1 MKMSQFKNDDIDSFF
16 AEMQDVKPIAS
27 GDKALLHDPEKALA
41 EKQKRAALQN
51 KTREKLTNP
60 LSLEGVKP
68 VPPSDFICFQQPG
81 IQDGVFKKLR
91 MGKYPL
97 EYTLSLKALNI
108 EQSRDALYQSII
120 SSHEKGVR
128 ALLIQHGTG
137 ENSKPFPALKKSYVN
152 HWLRELEEVIAFHTA
167 QPMHGGFGATYVLL
181 KKHPQQK
188 LINREKNRK
197 R

>member
-1 MKMSQFKNDDIDSFF
+1 MSHFEHDELDSFF
-16 AEMQDVKPIAS
+16 AEMQDVKPIIS
-27 GDKALLHDPEKALA
+27 DDKAQLHDPAAALA
-41 EKQKRAALQN
+41 DKQKRASLQASI
-51 KTREKLTNP
+51 RDKLKNP
-60 LSLEGVKP
+60 LSMEGVKP
-68 VPPSDFICFQQPG
+68 VPPDDFIQFQQPG

-91 MGKYPL
+91 LGKYPL
-97 EYTLSLKALNI
+97 EVVISMAGKTLD
-108 EQSRDALYQSII
+108 ESRDLLYQNVLSG
-120 SSHEKGVR
+120 HEKGVR
-128 ALLIQHGTG
+128 ALLIKHGTG

-197 R
+197 G

>member
-1 MKMSQFKNDDIDSFF
+1 MSHFEHDELDSFF
-16 AEMQDVKPIAS
+16 AEMQDVKPIIS
-27 GDKALLHDPEKALA
+27 DDKAQLHDPEAALA
-41 EKQKRAALQN
+41 EKQKRASLQASI
-51 KTREKLTNP
+51 RDKLKNP
-60 LSLEGVKP
+60 LSMEGVKP
-68 VPPSDFICFQQPG
+68 VPPDDFIQFQQPG

-91 MGKYPL
+91 LGKYPL
-97 EYTLSLKALNI
+97 EVVISMVGKTLD
-108 EQSRDALYQSII
+108 ESRNLLYQNVI
-120 SSHEKGVR
+120 SGHEKGVR
-128 ALLIQHGTG
+128 ALLIKHGTG

-197 R
+197 G

>member
-1 MKMSQFKNDDIDSFF
+1 MSHFEHDELDSFF
-16 AEMQDVKPIAS
+16 AEMQDVKPIIS
-27 GDKALLHDPEKALA
+27 DDKAQLHDPEAALA
-41 EKQKRAALQN
+41 EKQKRASLQASI
-51 KTREKLTNP
+51 RDKLKNP
-60 LSLEGVKP
+60 LSMEGVKP
-68 VPPSDFICFQQPG
+68 VPPDDFIQFQQPG

-91 MGKYPL
+91 LGKYPL
-97 EYTLSLKALNI
+97 EVVISMAGKTLD
-108 EQSRDALYQSII
+108 ESRNLLYQNVI
-120 SSHEKGVR
+120 SGHEKGVR
-128 ALLIQHGTG
+128 ALLIKHGTG

-197 R
+197 G

>member
-1 MKMSQFKNDDIDSFF
+1 
-16 AEMQDVKPIAS
+16 MQDVKPIIS
-27 GDKALLHDPEKALA
+27 DDKAQLHDPAAALA
-41 EKQKRAALQN
+41 EKQKRASLQASI
-51 KTREKLTNP
+51 RDKLKNP
-60 LSLEGVKP
+60 LSMDGVKP
-68 VPPSDFICFQQPG
+68 VPPDDFIQFQQPG

-91 MGKYPL
+91 LGKYPL
-97 EYTLSLKALNI
+97 EVVISMAGKTLD
-108 EQSRDALYQSII
+108 ESRDLLYQNVLSG
-120 SSHEKGVR
+120 HEKGVR
-128 ALLIQHGTG
+128 ALLIKHGTG

-197 R
+197 G

>member
-1 MKMSQFKNDDIDSFF
+1 MSHFEHDELDSFF
-16 AEMQDVKPIAS
+16 AEMQDVKPIIS
-27 GDKALLHDPEKALA
+27 DDKAQLHDPAAALA
-41 EKQKRAALQN
+41 EKQKRASLQ
-51 KTREKLTNP
+51 TSIRDKLKNP
-60 LSLEGVKP
+60 LSMEGVKP
-68 VPPSDFICFQQPG
+68 VPPDDFIQFQQPG

-91 MGKYPL
+91 LGKYPL
-97 EYTLSLKALNI
+97 EVVISMAGKNLD
-108 EQSRDALYQSII
+108 ESRDLLYQNVLSG
-120 SSHEKGVR
+120 HEKGVR
-128 ALLIQHGTG
+128 ALLIKHGTG

-197 R
+197 G

>member
-1 MKMSQFKNDDIDSFF
+1 MSHFEHDELDSFF
-16 AEMQDVKPIAS
+16 AEMQDVKPIIS
-27 GDKALLHDPEKALA
+27 DDKAQLHDPEAALA
-41 EKQKRAALQN
+41 EKQKRASLQASI
-51 KTREKLTNP
+51 RDKLKNP
-60 LSLEGVKP
+60 LSMEGVKP
-68 VPPSDFICFQQPG
+68 VPPDDFIQFQQPG

-91 MGKYPL
+91 LGKYPL
-97 EYTLSLKALNI
+97 EVVISMAGKTLD
-108 EQSRDALYQSII
+108 ESRDLLYQNVLSG
-120 SSHEKGVR
+120 HEKGVR
-128 ALLIQHGTG
+128 ALLIKHGTG

-197 R
+197 G

>member
-1 MKMSQFKNDDIDSFF
+1 MSHFEHDELDSIF
-16 AEMQDVKPIAS
+16 AEMQDVKPIIS
-27 GDKALLHDPEKALA
+27 DDKAQLHDPEAALA
-41 EKQKRAALQN
+41 EKQKRASLQASI
-51 KTREKLTNP
+51 RDKLKNP
-60 LSLEGVKP
+60 LSMEGVKP
-68 VPPSDFICFQQPG
+68 VPPDDFIQFQQPG

-91 MGKYPL
+91 LGKYPL
-97 EYTLSLKALNI
+97 EVVISMAGKTLD
-108 EQSRDALYQSII
+108 ESRNLLYQNVI
-120 SSHEKGVR
+120 SGHEKGVR
-128 ALLIQHGTG
+128 ALLIKHGTG

-197 R
+197 G

>member
-1 MKMSQFKNDDIDSFF
+1 MSHFEHDELDSFF
-16 AEMQDVKPIAS
+16 AEMQDVKPIIS
-27 GDKALLHDPEKALA
+27 DDKAQLHDPEAALA
-41 EKQKRAALQN
+41 EKQKRASLQASI
-51 KTREKLTNP
+51 RDKLKNP
-60 LSLEGVKP
+60 LSMEGVKH
-68 VPPSDFICFQQPG
+68 VPPDDFIQFQQPG

-91 MGKYPL
+91 LGKYPL
-97 EYTLSLKALNI
+97 EVVISMAGKTLD
-108 EQSRDALYQSII
+108 ESRDLLYQNVLSG
-120 SSHEKGVR
+120 HEKGVR
-128 ALLIQHGTG
+128 ALLIKHGTG

-197 R
+197 G

>member
-1 MKMSQFKNDDIDSFF
+1 MSHFEHDELDSFF
-16 AEMQDVKPIAS
+16 AEMQDVKPIIS
-27 GDKALLHDPEKALA
+27 DDKAQLHDPAAALA
-41 EKQKRAALQN
+41 EKQKRASLQASIRN
-51 KTREKLTNP
+51 KLKNP
-60 LSLEGVKP
+60 LSMEGVKP
-68 VPPSDFICFQQPG
+68 VPPDDFIQFQQPG

-91 MGKYPL
+91 LGKYPL
-97 EYTLSLKALNI
+97 EVVISLAGKTLD
-108 EQSRDALYQSII
+108 ESRDLLYQNVLSG
-120 SSHEKGVR
+120 HEKGVR
-128 ALLIQHGTG
+128 AFLIKHGTG

-197 R
+197 G

>member
-1 MKMSQFKNDDIDSFF
+1 MSHFEHDELDSFF
-16 AEMQDVKPIAS
+16 AEMQDVKPITS
-27 GDKALLHDPEKALA
+27 DDKAQLHDPAAALA
-41 EKQKRAALQN
+41 EKQKRASLQASI
-51 KTREKLTNP
+51 RDKLKNP
-60 LSLEGVKP
+60 LSMEGVKP
-68 VPPSDFICFQQPG
+68 VPPDDFIQFQQPG

-91 MGKYPL
+91 LGKYPL
-97 EYTLSLKALNI
+97 EVVISMAGKTLD
-108 EQSRDALYQSII
+108 ESRDLLYQNVLSG
-120 SSHEKGVR
+120 HEKGVR
-128 ALLIQHGTG
+128 AFLIKHGTG

-197 R
+197 G

>member
-1 MKMSQFKNDDIDSFF
+1 MSHFEHDELDSFF
-16 AEMQDVKPIAS
+16 AEMQDVKPIIS
-27 GDKALLHDPEKALA
+27 DDKAQLHDPAAALA
-41 EKQKRAALQN
+41 EKQKRASLQASI
-51 KTREKLTNP
+51 RDKLKNP
-60 LSLEGVKP
+60 LSMEGVKH
-68 VPPSDFICFQQPG
+68 VPPDDFIQFQQPG

-91 MGKYPL
+91 LGKYPL
-97 EYTLSLKALNI
+97 EVVISMAGKTLD
-108 EQSRDALYQSII
+108 ESRDLLYQNVLSG
-120 SSHEKGVR
+120 HEKGVR
-128 ALLIQHGTG
+128 ALLIKHGTG

-197 R
+197 G

>member
-1 MKMSQFKNDDIDSFF
+1 MSHFEHDELDSFF
-16 AEMQDVKPIAS
+16 AEMQDVKPIIS
-27 GDKALLHDPEKALA
+27 DDKAQLHDPAAALA
-41 EKQKRAALQN
+41 EKQKRASLQASI
-51 KTREKLTNP
+51 RDKLKNP
-60 LSLEGVKP
+60 LSMEGVKP
-68 VPPSDFICFQQPG
+68 VPPDDFIQFQQPG

-91 MGKYPL
+91 LGKYPL
-97 EYTLSLKALNI
+97 EVVISMAGKTLD
-108 EQSRDALYQSII
+108 ESRDLLYQNVLSG
-120 SSHEKGVR
+120 HEKGVR
-128 ALLIQHGTG
+128 ALLIKHGTG

-197 R
+197 G

>member
-1 MKMSQFKNDDIDSFF
+1 MSHFEHDELDSFF
-16 AEMQDVKPIAS
+16 AEMQDVKPIIS
-27 GDKALLHDPEKALA
+27 DDKAQLHDPAAALA
-41 EKQKRAALQN
+41 EKQKRASLQ
-51 KTREKLTNP
+51 TSIRDKLKNP
-60 LSLEGVKP
+60 LSMEGVKP
-68 VPPSDFICFQQPG
+68 VPPDDFIQFQQPG

-91 MGKYPL
+91 LGKYPL
-97 EYTLSLKALNI
+97 EVVISMAGKTLD
-108 EQSRDALYQSII
+108 ESRDLLYQNVLSG
-120 SSHEKGVR
+120 HEKGVR
-128 ALLIQHGTG
+128 ALLIKHGTG

-197 R
+197 G

>member
-1 MKMSQFKNDDIDSFF
+1 MSHFEHDELDSFF
-16 AEMQDVKPIAS
+16 AEMQDVKPIIS
-27 GDKALLHDPEKALA
+27 DDKAQLHDPAAALA
-41 EKQKRAALQN
+41 EKQKRASLQASI
-51 KTREKLTNP
+51 RDKLKNP
-60 LSLEGVKP
+60 LSMDGVKP
-68 VPPSDFICFQQPG
+68 VPPDDFIQFQQPG

-91 MGKYPL
+91 LGKYPL
-97 EYTLSLKALNI
+97 EVVISMAGKTLD
-108 EQSRDALYQSII
+108 ESRDLLYQNVLSG
-120 SSHEKGVR
+120 HEKGVR
-128 ALLIQHGTG
+128 ALLIKHGTG

-197 R
+197 G

>member
-1 MKMSQFKNDDIDSFF
+1 MTHLECDEIDSFF
-16 AEMQDVKPIAS
+16 AEMQDVKPIDN
-27 GDKALLHDPEKALA
+27 GDKAQLYDPEKALQ
-41 EKQKRAALQN
+41 EKQKKAQQHRSE
-51 KTREKLTNP
+51 REKLINP

-68 VPPSDFICFQQPG
+68 VPPDEFILYQQPG

-91 MGKYPL
+91 LGKYPL
-97 EYTLSLKALNI
+97 EHTLSLKELTV
-108 EQSRDALYQSII
+108 EQSRDTLYRTI
-120 SSHEKGVR
+120 SGCHDKGVR
-128 ALLIQHGTG
+128 ALLIKHGKG
-137 ENSKPFPALKKSYVN
+137 EQSRPFPALKKSYVN

-181 KKHPQQK
+181 KKHPEQK